1 MSDLNAIAPV
11 EDTRR
16 EKLLEQFE
24 QVESAPAGETARVDV
39 PRDEQ
44 GKFAAKEPEQTM
56 VQQVQGEQ
64 PAVEEPVW
72 KRPPA
77 SWKKD
82 YHDAWQ
88 TADDRL
94 KEYAWTREEQMK
106 AGIQPLMEKAK
117 YADQYQEAM
126 SPYMDTIR
134 GLGIDGPKAVKA
146 LMEADHALRYSD
158 PQQKQQLFMRL
169 AQQYGVNFGDGSQLQ
184 QQAAIDPNISALQQE
199 LNRVRGEVMS
209 WKEQQEQ
216 VQNQSL
222 MGEINSFALK
232 AEHFEEARPTMISL
246 LQSGVAT
253 TLDEAYEKAI
263 RLDDNLYQ
271 QVQQGRQAQ
280 ADNQQKVV
288 ANQAAKKARAAAVS
302 VRSAAPGATTATKAQ
317 DRRSMLAEQFDNVTD
332 RL

>member
-24 QVESAPAGETARVDV
+24 QVESAPEPVREDV

-56 VQQVQGEQ
+56 MQQAQE
-64 PAVEEPVW
+64 PVEEPVW

-82 YHDAWQ
+82 YHDVWQ
-88 TADDRL
+88 TADDRM
-94 KEYAWTREEQMK
+94 KEYAWQREEQMK
-106 AGIQPLMEKAK
+106 AGVQPLMEKARI
-117 YADQYQEAM
+117 ADQFNEVLN
-126 SPYMDTIR
+126 PYMETIR
-134 GLGIDGPKAVKA
+134 GLGMDAPKAVKA

-169 AQQYGVNFGDGSQLQ
+169 AQQYGVNLGDMSQLPQ
-184 QQAAIDPNISALQQE
+184 QMVDPNISALQQE
-199 LNRVRGEVMS
+199 LNRVRGEVLS

-222 MGEINSFALK
+222 LSEIDSFAMK

-253 TLDEAYEKAI
+253 TLEDAYEKAL

-271 QVQQGRQAQ
+271 QVQQSRQAQ
-280 ADNQQKVV
+280 VETQQKVV

-317 DRRSMLAEQFDNVTD
+317 DRRSLLAEQFDSMAD

>member
-24 QVESAPAGETARVDV
+24 QVESAPAGETVREDV
-39 PRDEQ
+39 PRDDQ

-56 VQQVQGEQ
+56 MQQAEQ
-64 PAVEEPVW
+64 PVEEPVW

-94 KEYAWTREEQMK
+94 KEYAWQREEQMK
-106 AGIQPLMEKAK
+106 AGVQPLMEKARL
-117 YADQYQEAM
+117 ADQFQEVLN
-126 SPYMDTIR
+126 PYMDTIR
-134 GLGIDGPKAVKA
+134 GLNIEPTQAVKA
-146 LMEADHALRYSD
+146 LMEADHALRFSD

-169 AQQYGVNFGDGSQLQ
+169 AQQYGVTLGGELQ
-184 QQAAIDPNISALQQE
+184 QQPFDPNISALQQE

-222 MGEINSFALK
+222 LGEINSFAMK

-246 LQSGVAT
+246 LQSGVAA
-253 TLDEAYEKAI
+253 TLEEAYEKAI

-271 QVQQGRQAQ
+271 QVQQSRQAQ
-280 ADNQQKVV
+280 AETQQKVV

-317 DRRSMLAEQFDNVTD
+317 DRRSMLAEQFDSVAD

>member
-1 MSDLNAIAPV
+1 MSDLNAIVPN

-24 QVESAPAGETARVDV
+24 QAETVEAPQET

-44 GKFAAKEPEQTM
+44 GKFVAKNEQTM
-56 VQQVQGEQ
+56 VEQ
-64 PAVEEPVW
+64 EPVEEPVW

-82 YHDAWQ
+82 YHEVWQ
-88 TADDRL
+88 SADDRM
-94 KEYAWTREEQMK
+94 KEYAWQREEQMK
-106 AGIQPLMEKAK
+106 AGVQPLMEKARI
-117 YADQYQEAM
+117 ADQFQEVLN
-126 SPYMDTIR
+126 PYMETIR
-134 GLGIDGPKAVKA
+134 GLGIDAPKAVQA

-158 PQQKQQLFMRL
+158 PQQKQQLFLRL

-184 QQAAIDPNISALQQE
+184 QQSVDPNISALQQE
-199 LNRVRGEVMS
+199 LNRVRGEVLS

-216 VQNQSL
+216 AQNQSL
-222 MGEINSFALK
+222 LGEINNFAMK
-232 AEHFEEARPTMISL
+232 AEYFEEARPTMISL
-246 LQSGVAT
+246 LQSGVAS
-253 TLDEAYEKAI
+253 TLEEAYEKAL

-271 QVQQGRQAQ
+271 QVQQSQQAQ
-280 ADNQQKVV
+280 VEAQQKVA

-317 DRRSMLAEQFDNVTD
+317 DRRSLLAEQFDSMAD

>member
-16 EKLLEQFE
+16 EKLLEQFD
-24 QVESAPAGETARVDV
+24 QVESAPAGETAREDV
-39 PRDEQ
+39 PRDDQ

-56 VQQVQGEQ
+56 MQQAEQ
-64 PAVEEPVW
+64 PVEEPVW

-94 KEYAWTREEQMK
+94 KEYAWQREEQMK
-106 AGIQPLMEKAK
+106 AGVQPLMEKARL
-117 YADQYQEAM
+117 ADQFQEVLN
-126 SPYMDTIR
+126 PYMDTIR
-134 GLGIDGPKAVKA
+134 GQNIEPTQAVKA
-146 LMEADHALRYSD
+146 LMEADHALRFSD

-169 AQQYGVNFGDGSQLQ
+169 AQQYGVTLGGELQ
-184 QQAAIDPNISALQQE
+184 QQPFDPNISALQQE

-222 MGEINSFALK
+222 LGEINSFAMK

-246 LQSGVAT
+246 LQSGVAA
-253 TLDEAYEKAI
+253 TLEEAYEKAI

-271 QVQQGRQAQ
+271 QVQQSRQAQ
-280 ADNQQKVV
+280 AETQQKVV

-317 DRRSMLAEQFDNVTD
+317 DRRSMLAEQFDSVAD

>member
-24 QVESAPAGETARVDV
+24 QVESAPEPVREDV
-39 PRDEQ
+39 PRDEL

-56 VQQVQGEQ
+56 VQQAQE
-64 PAVEEPVW
+64 PVEEPVW

-82 YHDAWQ
+82 YHDVWQ
-88 TADDRL
+88 TADDRM
-94 KEYAWTREEQMK
+94 KEYAWQREEQMK
-106 AGIQPLMEKAK
+106 AGVQPLMEKARI
-117 YADQYQEAM
+117 ADQFNEVLN
-126 SPYMDTIR
+126 PYMETIR
-134 GLGIDGPKAVKA
+134 GLGMDAPKAVKA

-169 AQQYGVNFGDGSQLQ
+169 AQQYGVNLGDMSQLPQ
-184 QQAAIDPNISALQQE
+184 QMVDPNISALQQE

-222 MGEINSFALK
+222 LSEIDSFAMR

-253 TLDEAYEKAI
+253 TLEDAYEKAL
-263 RLDDNLYQ
+263 RLDDNLYR
-271 QVQQGRQAQ
+271 QVQQSQQAQ
-280 ADNQQKVV
+280 VETQQKVV

-317 DRRSMLAEQFDNVTD
+317 DRRSLLAEQFDSMAD

>member
-24 QVESAPAGETARVDV
+24 QVESAPEPVREDV

-56 VQQVQGEQ
+56 MQQAQE
-64 PAVEEPVW
+64 PVEEPVW

-82 YHDAWQ
+82 YHDVWQ
-88 TADDRL
+88 TADDRM
-94 KEYAWTREEQMK
+94 KEYAWQREEQMK
-106 AGIQPLMEKAK
+106 AGVQPLMEKARI
-117 YADQYQEAM
+117 ADQFNEVLN
-126 SPYMDTIR
+126 PYMETIR
-134 GLGIDGPKAVKA
+134 GLGMDAPKAVKA

-169 AQQYGVNFGDGSQLQ
+169 AQQYGVNLGDMSQLPQ
-184 QQAAIDPNISALQQE
+184 QMVDPNISALQQE
-199 LNRVRGEVMS
+199 LNRVRGEVLS

-222 MGEINSFALK
+222 LSEIDSFAMR

-253 TLDEAYEKAI
+253 TLEDAYEKAL

-271 QVQQGRQAQ
+271 QVQQSRQAQ
-280 ADNQQKVV
+280 VETQQKVV

-317 DRRSMLAEQFDNVTD
+317 DRRSLLAEQFDSMAD

>member
-16 EKLLEQFE
+16 EKLLEQFD
-24 QVESAPAGETARVDV
+24 QVESAPAGETAREDV
-39 PRDEQ
+39 PRDDQ

-56 VQQVQGEQ
+56 MQQAEQ
-64 PAVEEPVW
+64 PVEEPVW

-94 KEYAWTREEQMK
+94 KEYAWQREEQMK
-106 AGIQPLMEKAK
+106 AGVQPLMEKARL
-117 YADQYQEAM
+117 ADQFQEVLN
-126 SPYMDTIR
+126 PYMDTIR
-134 GLGIDGPKAVKA
+134 GLNIEPTQAVKA
-146 LMEADHALRYSD
+146 LMEADHALRFSD

-169 AQQYGVNFGDGSQLQ
+169 AQQYGVTLGGELQ
-184 QQAAIDPNISALQQE
+184 QQPFDPNISALQQE

-222 MGEINSFALK
+222 LGEINSFAMK

-246 LQSGVAT
+246 LQSGVAA
-253 TLDEAYEKAI
+253 TLEEAYEKAI

-280 ADNQQKVV
+280 AETQQKVV

-317 DRRSMLAEQFDNVTD
+317 DRRSMLAEQFDSVAD

>member
-1 MSDLNAIAPV
+1 MADLNAIAPV

-24 QVESAPAGETARVDV
+24 QVESAPQVEVVET

-44 GKFAAKEPEQTM
+44 GKFVAKETEQTM
-56 VQQVQGEQ
+56 VQQAQEPVQ
-64 PAVEEPVW
+64 EPVW

-82 YHDAWQ
+82 YHDVWQ
-88 TADDRL
+88 TADDRM
-94 KEYAWTREEQMK
+94 KEYAWQREEQMK
-106 AGIQPLMEKAK
+106 AGVQPLMEKARM
-117 YADQYQEAM
+117 ADQFQEVLN
-126 SPYMDTIR
+126 PYMETIR
-134 GLGIDGPKAVKA
+134 GLGIEPTQAVKA

-169 AQQYGVNFGDGSQLQ
+169 AQQYGVNLGGELQ
-184 QQAAIDPNISALQQE
+184 QQPFDPNISALQQE
-199 LNRVRGEVMS
+199 LNKVRGEVMS

-216 VQNQSL
+216 LQNQSL
-222 MGEINSFALK
+222 MSEINSFALQ
-232 AEHFEEARPTMISL
+232 AEHFEEARPTMIAL
-246 LQSGVAT
+246 LNSGVAS
-253 TLDEAYEKAI
+253 TLEEAYEKAV

-271 QVQQGRQAQ
+271 QVQQSQQAKIET
-280 ADNQQKVV
+280 QQKVA

-317 DRRSMLAEQFDNVTD
+317 DRRSMLAEQFDSMAD